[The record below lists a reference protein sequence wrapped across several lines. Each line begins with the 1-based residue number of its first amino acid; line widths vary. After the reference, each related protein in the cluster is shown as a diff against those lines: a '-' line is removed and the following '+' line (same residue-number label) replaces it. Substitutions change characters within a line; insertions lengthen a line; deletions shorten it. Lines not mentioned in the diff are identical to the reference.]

1 VSAPKGFGKTY
12 FSLVAIQ
19 AYASEIR
26 LMQNVTRIAWI
37 CPTHPIHTYSTV
49 SPPKS
54 VLLSF
59 IITTIIQ
66 GHLCTNTPYHSLR
79 AQHSLPH

>member
-1 VSAPKGFGKTY
+1 MHAPKGFGKTY
-12 FSLVAIQ
+12 FSLIAIQ

-26 LMQNVTRIAWI
+26 LLQNITRIAWI

-54 VLLSF
+54 VLLSPL
-59 IITTIIQ
+59 ITTIIQ
-66 GHLCTNTPYHSLR
+66 GHSCLNIPFHLSPARLL
-79 AQHSLPH
+79 LPH